1 MEQRFEQNL
10 KLSLQ
15 LKLTPGV
22 YLHLEVLQLPLLKLE
37 EAVKN
42 EIEENPF
49 LELEE
54 GEETGRPERNEE
66 IPDFIFEGGNVFP
79 VEEEREAVIPAKLS
93 LRESLLQ
100 QARAELDEEEFRIAK
115 MIIDN
120 LNERGFLTL
129 SESEIAENLSV
140 PEKTV
145 RHVRETVKR
154 LSPAGCGSYS
164 VKEAFKVQLEELE
177 APKKFISALD
187 ALELLQKNRKKFQE
201 KTGLTDSELEEFIRV
216 LRRLD
221 PQPGNTGDFNVR
233 IVPDL
238 RVYLKGGKPIVE
250 ILQPGRFNLKIN
262 TFYLKYA
269 TREELKKYIHEKYQ
283 RAINLKKAIE

>member
-177 APKKFISALD
+177 AQKSSFQHSMHWSFSKKT
-187 ALELLQKNRKKFQE
+187 E
-201 KTGLTDSELEEFIRV
+201 KSSK
-216 LRRLD
+216 RRQD
-221 PQPGNTGDFNVR
+221 
-233 IVPDL
+233 
-238 RVYLKGGKPIVE
+238 
-250 ILQPGRFNLKIN
+250 
-262 TFYLKYA
+262 
-269 TREELKKYIHEKYQ
+269 
-283 RAINLKKAIE
+283 